1 MKSTISEN
9 VCIELITLGMQKSH
23 GKIKRRILTNVDMLE
38 IGSTPLNP
46 PPCPPMATK
55 FSFVLIGG
63 T

>member
-1 MKSTISEN
+1 
-9 VCIELITLGMQKSH
+9 MQKSH
-23 GKIKRRILTNVDMLE
+23 GKIKRRIFTNVVMLE

-46 PPCPPMATK
+46 PHCPPMATK